1 MFITSIRVR
10 KRGEAKMLAY
20 NFSYAQT
27 AGVLT
32 VIFLILVILG
42 III

>member
-1 MFITSIRVR
+1 
-10 KRGEAKMLAY
+10 MLAY

-27 AGVLT
+27 AGVLI